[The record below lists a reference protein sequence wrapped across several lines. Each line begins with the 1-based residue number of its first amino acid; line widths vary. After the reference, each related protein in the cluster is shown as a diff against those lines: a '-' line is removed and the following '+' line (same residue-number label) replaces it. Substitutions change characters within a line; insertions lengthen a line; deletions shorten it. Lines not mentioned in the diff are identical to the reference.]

1 MKLGGCVSPSREGIG
16 VEETNFLV
24 ASDENNL
31 LAISDFLQYCFKFW
45 LKEKNQRKIVNVLIN
60 WLKLAFMWKYQNL
73 YFLSTF
79 SFTSTE

>member
-31 LAISDFLQYCFKFW
+31 LAISDFLQYCFKF
-45 LKEKNQRKIVNVLIN
+45 
-60 WLKLAFMWKYQNL
+60 
-73 YFLSTF
+73 
-79 SFTSTE
+79 